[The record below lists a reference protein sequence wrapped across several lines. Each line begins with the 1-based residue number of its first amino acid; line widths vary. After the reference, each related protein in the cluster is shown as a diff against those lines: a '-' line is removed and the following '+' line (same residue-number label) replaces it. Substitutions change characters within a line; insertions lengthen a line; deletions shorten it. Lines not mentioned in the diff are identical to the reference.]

1 MRQSLGFRLATRE
14 VPMPKTP
21 PPGTLLSLLPQRAG
35 QQRRRAAE
43 DRAGAAASTLFI
55 GLIISTSWGESQW
68 TPFLVLA
75 HVGKQQGGAGELAPQ
90 EWLLMS

>member
-1 MRQSLGFRLATRE
+1 MEG
-14 VPMPKTP
+14 
-21 PPGTLLSLLPQRAG
+21 GTYK
-35 QQRRRAAE
+35 
-43 DRAGAAASTLFI
+43 AASTLFI
-55 GLIISTSWGESQW
+55 GLIISMSWGESQW